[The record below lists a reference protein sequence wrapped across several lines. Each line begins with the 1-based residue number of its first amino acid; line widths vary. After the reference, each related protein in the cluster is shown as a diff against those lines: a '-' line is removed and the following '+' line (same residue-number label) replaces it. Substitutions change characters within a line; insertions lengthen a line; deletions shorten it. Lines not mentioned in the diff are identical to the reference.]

1 MTDMELV
8 VQTLSELGRLKAE
21 SIRTKA
27 VNKEIDDTELI
38 DNEDFI
44 PNWKQMNYSNVAVGT
59 PVRDPYDETDQ
70 VYKLWQQHD
79 ATNQPDWHPAAAV
92 SLWDIAHTKNPEKA
106 KPYVAPQGTR
116 GLYQKDEV
124 MIWTDEKVYR
134 STVDNNAYTPESYAQ
149 YWEVVE

>member
-1 MTDMELV
+1 MELV
-8 VQTLSELGRLKAE
+8 FQTLSELGRLKAE
-21 SIRTKA
+21 NIRTKA

-44 PNWKQMNYSNVAVGT
+44 PNWKQMDYTDVALGT

-116 GLYQKDEV
+116 GLYQKGEV
-124 MIWTDEKVYR
+124 MIWADGKVWR
-134 STVDNNAYTPESYAQ
+134 STEDNNAYTPESYAQ
-149 YWEVVE
+149 YWAVVV

>member
-1 MTDMELV
+1 MTDIELV
-8 VQTLSELGRLKAE
+8 VKTLSELGRLKAE
-21 SIRTKA
+21 SIREKVVA
-27 VNKEIDDTELI
+27 KEIDDTELI
-38 DNEDFI
+38 DNEDYV
-44 PNWKQMNYSNVAVGT
+44 PEWKQMNYTNVAIGT
-59 PVRDPYDETDQ
+59 PVRDPFDDSGQ

-92 SLWDIAHTKNPEKA
+92 SLWDVAHTKNPEKA
-106 KPYVAPQGTR
+106 KPYLAPQGTR

>member
-21 SIRTKA
+21 NIRTKT

-59 PVRDPYDETDQ
+59 PVRDPHDETGQ

-116 GLYQKDEV
+116 GLYQKGEV
-124 MIWTDEKVYR
+124 MIWTDGKVWR
-134 STVDNNAYTPESYAQ
+134 STADNNAYTPESYAQ